1 MGGVDFALQC
11 FDGEV
16 RPRYLSF
23 LEVLT
28 EFSTKL
34 IKQDKGTVLSY
45 LEQQLPDGQ
54 QPQTQD
60 EYWIPYMAYRNT
72 LQQSNGKNMP
82 PRGTFSTT
90 AGSTSTRSRN
100 SSMSSST
107 SAGAATTMNASEFDQ
122 QNAPAESTRIAPPAT
137 PGTPQQQQQQSP
149 TNSPRFTPDNTAH
162 KSSEQSSYYQQH
174 QTFQ

>member
-60 EYWIPYMAYRNT
+60 EYWIPYMTYRNT
-72 LQQSNGKNMP
+72 RHLQHHGRLHLDALAQLEHELVHVG
-82 PRGTFSTT
+82 RG
-90 AGSTSTRSRN
+90 G
-100 SSMSSST
+100 
-107 SAGAATTMNASEFDQ
+107 D
-122 QNAPAESTRIAPPAT
+122 
-137 PGTPQQQQQQSP
+137 
-149 TNSPRFTPDNTAH
+149 DN
-162 KSSEQSSYYQQH
+162 E
-174 QTFQ
+174 